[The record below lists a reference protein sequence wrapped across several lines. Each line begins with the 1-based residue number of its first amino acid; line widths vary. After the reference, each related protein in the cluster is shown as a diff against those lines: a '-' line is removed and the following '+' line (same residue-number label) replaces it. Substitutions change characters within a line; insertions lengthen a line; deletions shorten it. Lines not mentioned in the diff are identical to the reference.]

1 MKNKI
6 TEIVQL
12 NMSLEEIA
20 KVLNVSV
27 EKLQRLRLNTIVDIL
42 NAYWTMEDAKTHYQM
57 MVGNLL

>member
-57 MVGNLL
+57 MVGNLF

>member
-6 TEIVQL
+6 TEIEQL

-57 MVGNLL
+57 MVGNLF